1 MRCMAESEGANEME
15 MKGMGGSEET
25 RNRKQKINPLDDM
38 KWSE

>member
-1 MRCMAESEGANEME
+1 ME
-15 MKGMGGSEET
+15 MKGMGGSEEM